1 MNYFSAD
8 LNSRPTSDHSKSE
21 GLAHQQLEN
30 ACRQQIY
37 AASIRQSNL
46 QENSTVLSEENSL
59 VATLF
64 AQCEWNVNPIADT
77 NTLAIQCPD
86 LNSNLIIFEKVMR
99 YAGALKPFAINKVRV
114 SSPSNLG
121 NPLEVRV
128 DELSVNRN

>member
-1 MNYFSAD
+1 MNYFSTD
-8 LNSRPTSDHSKSE
+8 LNPRPTSDHSKSE

-37 AASIRQSNL
+37 AASVRQSNL
-46 QENSTVLSEENSL
+46 RENSTVLSEENSL

-64 AQCEWNVNPIADT
+64 AQCEWNVNQIADT

-86 LNSNLIIFEKVMR
+86 LSSNLIIFEKVMR

-114 SSPSNLG
+114 CCPTNQET
-121 NPLEVRV
+121 PLEVRV
-128 DELSVNRN
+128 DELSVNRD

>member
-1 MNYFSAD
+1 MSYFSVD

-37 AASIRQSNL
+37 AASVRQSNL
-46 QENSTVLSEENSL
+46 RENSTVLSEENSL

-64 AQCEWNVNPIADT
+64 AQCEWNVNTDADI

-86 LNSNLIIFEKVMR
+86 LNSNLIVFEKVMR
-99 YAGALKPFAINKVRV
+99 YAGALKAFAIGKVHV
-114 SSPSNLG
+114 CSPSNQG
-121 NPLEVRV
+121 TPKDFRV
-128 DELSVNRN
+128 D